1 MRTHRIGDPRVEAYL
16 QRADEI
22 VAEARAFTTR
32 RALLRDARPPRRPAR
47 IWLGSV
53 LLTVGHRLLRTAPG
67 SVATA

>member
-53 LLTVGHRLLRTAPG
+53 LLALGQRLPRAAPG
-67 SVATA
+67 PVAPA